1 MALNVMAGP
10 GDDAVRGPT
19 LERLLS
25 VMGAGALEL
34 CVAPGGLAAVVEGV
48 TVLDPLE
55 PGRSRGQL
63 LLAVG
68 VDPQSAAAL
77 DVVGEAA
84 REGAAAVVFGQGRSG
99 RPTDALR
106 TAAEAAGTALL
117 FRTAWL
123 GWTELVGALRAGLV
137 LAGVPADPA
146 ASAVPLGDLNGLADA
161 VAVLVGGA
169 VTIEDLESRVL
180 AYSSTKEDVDE
191 LRRLTILGRRVP
203 EWRVAAMREAGFFRA
218 LWGSGD
224 VIHRPAHGENPERL
238 VVAVRAGGEVLGS
251 IWVAAAG
258 SDLPPHASDTLRSA
272 ARVAA
277 GHLLHHRSHR
287 TDARLTEDAA
297 RALLDGRGSAA
308 VLTERTGIPAHG
320 HCAVLAVRPG
330 ASGASRSSRA
340 SREDE
345 SPEGESGKGDLG
357 AGEAAG
363 RLCALLAVCCG
374 AYDVTPVV
382 LPVDRGALIL
392 LGGLHKDPRRAEEQ
406 VSQLGTSLVRQ
417 VADTFGPDARI
428 GLGTVVDTLTG
439 LPASRRSADLAL
451 RALLSPG
458 EQRAVASASEVAE
471 TIALNEMLDTLTGAA
486 QSAGPGTALDTPVA
500 RLVAY
505 DAGHGGGTMVETL
518 RAYLDH
524 FGHVPDTARALG
536 VHANSLRHRISR
548 LTEVSGLDLRSPD
561 ARLLAQLQLRLL
573 ERGADRKQ

>member
-10 GDDAVRGPT
+10 GDDAVPGPT

-77 DVVGEAA
+77 DVVREAA
-84 REGAAAVVFGQGRSG
+84 REGATAVVFGQGRSG
-99 RPTDALR
+99 RPPDALR

-203 EWRVAAMREAGFFRA
+203 QWRVAAMREAGFFRT

-224 VIHRPAHGENPERL
+224 VIHRPAHGDNPERL

-258 SDLPPHASDTLRSA
+258 SDLPPHATDTLRSA

-330 ASGASRSSRA
+330 ASRN
-340 SREDE
+340 EDLR
-345 SPEGESGKGDLG
+345 KGGFG
-357 AGEAAG
+357 AGATAG
-363 RLCALLAVCCG
+363 KLCALLAVCCG

-417 VADTFGPDARI
+417 VADTFGPEARI
-428 GLGTVVDTLTG
+428 GLGTVVDALTG

-471 TIALNEMLDTLTGAA
+471 TIALNQMLDTLTGAA
-486 QSAGPGTALDTPVA
+486 QATGSGPGTAPDTPVA

-573 ERGADRKQ
+573 ERAADREP

>member
-1 MALNVMAGP
+1 MALNAMGGQ
-10 GDDAVRGPT
+10 GDDAAPGPT
-19 LERLLS
+19 LEKLLS

-34 CVAPGGLAAVVEGV
+34 CVAPRGLAVVVEGV
-48 TVLDPLE
+48 MVLDPLE
-55 PGRSRGQL
+55 PTLSRGQL

-77 DVVGEAA
+77 DVVRDAA
-84 REGAAAVVFGQGRSG
+84 RSGAAAVVLGQGRSG
-99 RPTDALR
+99 RPPDALR
-106 TAAEAAGTALL
+106 SAAEAAGTALL
-117 FRTAWL
+117 FRTAWF

-146 ASAVPLGDLNGLADA
+146 ASAVTQGDLNGLADV

-203 EWRVAAMREAGFFRA
+203 EWRVSAMREAGFFRA

-258 SDLPPHASDTLRSA
+258 ADLPPHASDTLRSA

-277 GHLLHHRSHR
+277 AHLLHHRSHR
-287 TDARLTEDAA
+287 TDARLAEDAA

-330 ASGASRSSRA
+330 ASR
-340 SREDE
+340 
-345 SPEGESGKGDLG
+345 KGDDG
-357 AGEAAG
+357 AGETAG
-363 RLCALLAVCCG
+363 KLCALLAVCCG

-392 LGGLHKDPRRAEEQ
+392 LGALHRDPRRAVEQ
-406 VSQLGTSLVRQ
+406 VSQLGTALVRQ
-417 VADTFGPDARI
+417 VTDTFGPDARI
-428 GLGTVVDTLTG
+428 GLGTVVGTLTD
-439 LPASRRSADLAL
+439 LPGSRRSADLAL

-458 EQRAVASASEVAE
+458 EHRAVAFASEVAE
-471 TIALNEMLDTLTGAA
+471 TIALNQMLDTLTGTGTGTGAGAA
-486 QSAGPGTALDTPVA
+486 PDTPVA

-573 ERGADRKQ
+573 EHGGRQA

>member
-1 MALNVMAGP
+1 MALNGMAEQGE
-10 GDDAVRGPT
+10 ATASGPT

-34 CVAPGGLAAVVEGV
+34 CVAPRGLRVVVDGI
-48 TVLDPLE
+48 TVLDPME
-55 PGRSRGQL
+55 PGLSRGQV

-68 VDPQSAAAL
+68 IDPQSAAAV
-77 DVVGEAA
+77 DVVRDAA
-84 REGAAAVVFGQGRSG
+84 GSGAAAVVFGQGRSG
-99 RPTDALR
+99 RPPEALR
-106 TAAEAAGTALL
+106 AAAEGAGTAVL
-117 FRTAWL
+117 FRTAWC

-137 LAGVPADPA
+137 LSGVPADPA
-146 ASAVPLGDLNGLADA
+146 VAAVTLGDLNGLADA

-169 VTIEDLESRVL
+169 VTIEDVESRVL
-180 AYSSTKEDVDE
+180 AYSSTVEDVDE

-203 EWRVAAMREAGFFRA
+203 EWRVSAMREAGFFRA

-238 VVAVRAGGEVLGS
+238 VVAVRAGGEILGS

-258 SDLPPHASDTLRSA
+258 TELPPDASDTLRSA

-277 GHLLHHRSHR
+277 AHLLHHRSHR
-287 TDARLTEDAA
+287 THARLVEDAA
-297 RALLDGRGSAA
+297 RALLDGRGSAD

-330 ASGASRSSRA
+330 ASRRRDAH
-340 SREDE
+340 
-345 SPEGESGKGDLG
+345 EGDSHEGGFRKEGFRD
-357 AGEAAG
+357 GEATG
-363 RLCALLAVCCG
+363 KLCALLSVCCG
-374 AYDVTPVV
+374 AYDLTPVV
-382 LPVDRGALIL
+382 LPVDQGALVL
-392 LGGLHKDPRRAEEQ
+392 LGALHGDRQRAVEQ
-406 VSQLGTSLVRQ
+406 VAHLGRSLVRQ
-417 VADTFGPDARI
+417 VAEAFGREARI
-428 GLGTVVDTLTG
+428 GLGTVVEALAD
-439 LPASRRSADLAL
+439 LPESRRSADLAL

-458 EQRAVASASEVAE
+458 EHRAAAFASEVAE
-471 TIALNEMLDTLTGAA
+471 TIALDQMLDTLTGPAPA
-486 QSAGPGTALDTPVA
+486 PETPVA

-505 DAGHGGGTMVETL
+505 DADHGGGTMVQTL

-573 ERGADRKQ
+573 ERAGREG

>member
-10 GDDAVRGPT
+10 GDDAVPGPT

-34 CVAPGGLAAVVEGV
+34 CVAPGGLEAVVEGV

-77 DVVGEAA
+77 DVVREAA

-99 RPTDALR
+99 RPPDALR

-224 VIHRPAHGENPERL
+224 VIHRPAHGDNPERL

-251 IWVAAAG
+251 LWVAAAG
-258 SDLPPHASDTLRSA
+258 SDLRPHASDTLRSA

-330 ASGASRSSRA
+330 ASRKEESR
-340 SREDE
+340 
-345 SPEGESGKGDLG
+345 KGDFG
-357 AGEAAG
+357 AGETAG
-363 RLCALLAVCCG
+363 KLCALLAVCCG

-428 GLGTVVDTLTG
+428 GLGTVVDALTG
-439 LPASRRSADLAL
+439 LPESRRSADLTL

-458 EQRAVASASEVAE
+458 EPRAVAFASEVAE

-486 QSAGPGTALDTPVA
+486 QVTGPGPGTALDTPVA

-573 ERGADRKQ
+573 GRAAVREQ

>member
-10 GDDAVRGPT
+10 GDDTVRGPT

-203 EWRVAAMREAGFFRA
+203 EWRVAAMREAGFFRT

-224 VIHRPAHGENPERL
+224 VIHRPAHGDNPERL

-330 ASGASRSSRA
+330 ASRV
-340 SREDE
+340 SREEE
-345 SPEGESGKGDLG
+345 STKEESGKGDLD
-357 AGEAAG
+357 AGETAG

-374 AYDVTPVV
+374 AYDVTAVV

-406 VSQLGTSLVRQ
+406 VFQLGTSLVRQ

-486 QSAGPGTALDTPVA
+486 QSAGPGTGTALDTPVA

-518 RAYLDH
+518 RVYLDH

-573 ERGADRKQ
+573 ERAADPEQ

>member
-10 GDDAVRGPT
+10 GDDAVPGPT

-77 DVVGEAA
+77 DVVREAA

-99 RPTDALR
+99 RPPDALR

-146 ASAVPLGDLNGLADA
+146 ASAIPLGDLNGLADA

-203 EWRVAAMREAGFFRA
+203 QWRVAAMREAGFFRT

-224 VIHRPAHGENPERL
+224 VIHRPAHGDNPERL

-330 ASGASRSSRA
+330 VSRNEDSR
-340 SREDE
+340 
-345 SPEGESGKGDLG
+345 KGDFG
-357 AGEAAG
+357 AGATAG
-363 RLCALLAVCCG
+363 KLCALLAVCCG

-417 VADTFGPDARI
+417 VADTFGPEARI
-428 GLGTVVDTLTG
+428 GLGTVVDALTG

-471 TIALNEMLDTLTGAA
+471 TIALNQMLDTLTGAA
-486 QSAGPGTALDTPVA
+486 QATGSGPGTALDTPVA

-573 ERGADRKQ
+573 ERAADREP

>member
-10 GDDAVRGPT
+10 GDDAVSGPT

-77 DVVGEAA
+77 DVVHEAA

-99 RPTDALR
+99 RPPDALR

-146 ASAVPLGDLNGLADA
+146 ASAVSPGDLNGLADA

-169 VTIEDLESRVL
+169 VTIEDPESRVL

-203 EWRVAAMREAGFFRA
+203 EWRIAAMREAGFFRT

-224 VIHRPAHGENPERL
+224 VIHRPAHGDNPERL

-258 SDLPPHASDTLRSA
+258 SDLRSHASDTLRSA

-330 ASGASRSSRA
+330 AS
-340 SREDE
+340 
-345 SPEGESGKGDLG
+345 PKGESRKGDLG
-357 AGEAAG
+357 AGETAG

-417 VADTFGPDARI
+417 VAGTFGPDARI
-428 GLGTVVDTLTG
+428 GLGTVVDALTR
-439 LPASRRSADLAL
+439 LPESRRSADLVL

-458 EQRAVASASEVAE
+458 EQRAVASATEVAE
-471 TIALNEMLDTLTGAA
+471 TVALNEMLDTLAGAA
-486 QSAGPGTALDTPVA
+486 QATGPGPGTALDTPVA

-573 ERGADRKQ
+573 ERAAGREQ